1 MAGNS
6 KQYRVSSPR
15 DYEDRNG
22 DTKTAWVN
30 LGVAFEKDGKITV
43 LLNAAPFPGPDGQ
56 AKLILMEPDEDD
68 RDGRGGGRGRDQE
81 RSGNDRG
88 RGRGEYNCDGR
99 SRGRGHTDLND
110 EMPDF

>member
-68 RDGRGGGRGRDQE
+68 RDGRGGGGRGRD
-81 RSGNDRG
+81 RAVADAMIAAGARAAAGDAIRDAG
-88 RGRGEYNCDGR
+88 
-99 SRGRGHTDLND
+99 
-110 EMPDF
+110 

>member
-68 RDGRGGGRGRDQE
+68 RDGRGGGGRGRDTGRGGRDDRSGGQSSGRGRDQ
-81 RSGNDRG
+81 G
-88 RGRGEYNCDGR
+88 RGG
-99 SRGRGHTDLND
+99 
-110 EMPDF
+110 